1 MIIDLYQVDQKNVF
15 VEQDIFS
22 FFFFVDQRNVL
33 YFHWSM
39 VSKQTKILL
48 AVPLCFRAMAVW
60 EQKIPVDIAVAERH
74 HVTLAQYRKKL
85 KTETQV
91 VPDPV
96 SLKAG

>member
-74 HVTLAQYRKKL
+74 VTLAQYRKKL

-91 VPDPV
+91 VPDPF